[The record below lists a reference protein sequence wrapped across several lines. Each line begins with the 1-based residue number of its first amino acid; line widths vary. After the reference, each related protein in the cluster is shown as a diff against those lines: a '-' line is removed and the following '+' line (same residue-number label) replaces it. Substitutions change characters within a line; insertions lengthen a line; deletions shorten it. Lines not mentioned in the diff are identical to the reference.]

1 MINKE
6 IVYVNLKARELI
18 IFNIIMEPENREN
31 LNAIETFRMKKL
43 FKRLESA
50 KMYKLSLM

>member
-6 IVYVNLKARELI
+6 IVYVNLKAREFI